1 MTGPPRARA
10 AGGSFRRGACGH
22 RLCVTGGGV
31 RRPAPPLRRRAAR
44 RIGATLLVLAASFPL
59 LSGVAV
65 ADGVYLRAGVGLDRS
80 SDARFRDADC
90 ASQALYGCGAG
101 TDGLPYG
108 ALGDFGAITGL
119 EVAIGY
125 RAAPALRIEGLVQSR
140 PRAAYAGRAN
150 FLAAD
155 RRQSVSADLSVLS
168 GLAAAYAD
176 LAELGLPGLGHLR
189 PFVGGGAG
197 VSRIALDETTMTFPR
212 TMTLVPAGRRTS
224 LAWMAAAGLA
234 MPLGGGAT
242 LDFAWRYLASGRAAT
257 GAGTGRVLYHD
268 GSIHYRDGRPNEFL
282 LGETHARLASHGVQ
296 LSLRYAF

>member
-1 MTGPPRARA
+1 M
-10 AGGSFRRGACGH
+10 
-22 RLCVTGGGV
+22 
-31 RRPAPPLRRRAAR
+31 
-44 RIGATLLVLAASFPL
+44 LLVLAGASPL
-59 LSGVAV
+59 LSGVAG
-65 ADGVYLRAGVGLDRS
+65 ADEVYLRAGVGLDRS
-80 SDARFRDADC
+80 TDARFADADC
-90 ASQALYGCGAG
+90 ATDGLYGCGAG
-101 TDGLPYG
+101 ADGAPHG
-108 ALGDFGAITGL
+108 ALGDFGALTGV
-119 EVAIGY
+119 EVGIGY

-168 GLAAAYAD
+168 GLAVAYAD

-224 LAWMAAAGLA
+224 LAWMAAVGLA
-234 MPLGGGAT
+234 MPLGGAAT
-242 LDFAWRYLASGRAAT
+242 LDFAWRCLASGRAAT
-257 GAGTGRVLYHD
+257 GSGTGRVLYHD
-268 GSIHYRDGRPNEFL
+268 GSVHYRNGRPNEFR
-282 LGETHARLASHGVQ
+282 LGETHARLASHGLQ

>member
-1 MTGPPRARA
+1 MRRTGA
-10 AGGSFRRGACGH
+10 
-22 RLCVTGGGV
+22 V
-31 RRPAPPLRRRAAR
+31 
-44 RIGATLLVLAASFPL
+44 LLALAAASAIF
-59 LSGVAV
+59 SGVAA
-65 ADGVYLRAGVGLDRS
+65 ADGVYVRAGVGLDRS
-80 SDARFRDADC
+80 SEARFRDADC
-90 ASQALYGCGAG
+90 AAHALYGCGAG
-101 TDGLPYG
+101 TDGAPYG
-108 ALGDFGAITGL
+108 ALGDFGAITGV
-119 EVAIGY
+119 EVGIGY

-155 RRQSVSADLSVLS
+155 RRQSVSADLTVLS

-234 MPLGGGAT
+234 MPVGRAAT
-242 LDFAWRYLASGRAAT
+242 LDLAWRYLASGRAAT
-257 GAGTGRVLYHD
+257 GAGTGRVLHHD
-268 GSIHYRDGRPNEFL
+268 GSIHYRNGRPNEFQ
-282 LGETHARLASHGVQ
+282 LGETHARLASHGLQ

>member
-1 MTGPPRARA
+1 MTGPTRARP
-10 AGGSFRRGACGH
+10 AGGS
-22 RLCVTGGGV
+22 L
-31 RRPAPPLRRRAAR
+31 RPRAVLLAL
-44 RIGATLLVLAASFPL
+44 ATAFPV
-59 LSGVAV
+59 LSGVAA
-65 ADGVYLRAGVGLDRS
+65 ADGVYVRAGVGLDRS

-90 ASQALYGCGAG
+90 ATHALYGCETR
-101 TDGLPYG
+101 TDGAPYG
-108 ALGDFGAITGL
+108 ALGDFGAITGV
-119 EVAIGY
+119 EVGIGY
-125 RAAPALRIEGLVQSR
+125 RAAPALRIEGLLQSR

-150 FLAAD
+150 FLAAN

-234 MPLGGGAT
+234 MPLGGPAT
-242 LDFAWRYLASGRAAT
+242 LDLAWRYLASGRAAT
-257 GAGTGRVLYHD
+257 GAGIGRVLYHD
-268 GSIHYRDGRPNEFL
+268 GSVHYRDGRPNEFR